1 MEIIQKYLAAWNATD
16 AVARQELIA
25 EVFTADVRYTD
36 PLADVT
42 GHEQLDGLL
51 AAVQGQFAGLE
62 FRLGGAVDAHHDI
75 ARFTWHLGPR
85 DVGPNARAEREDGGS
100 AHNSG
105 GEPIVVGFDV
115 VELIDGRIA
124 KVYGFLDKVPGGA
137 A

>member
-16 AVARQELIA
+16 AVARKELIA
-25 EVFTADVRYTD
+25 EVFTADARYTD

-42 GHEQLDGLL
+42 GHDQLDGLL

-62 FRLGGAVDAHHDI
+62 FRVGGAVDAHHDI
-75 ARFTWHLGPR
+75 ARFTWHLGPA
-85 DVGPNARAEREDGGS
+85 D
-100 AHNSG
+100 
-105 GEPIVVGFDV
+105 GEPIVIGFDV
-115 VELIDGRIA
+115 VELADGRIA